1 MTLTIYRLYLK
12 DESLNYVGSTIKNP
26 YERYLEHQTCYNSAN
41 FSCGSWRLFDSGQEV
56 LMEPLEKCSET
67 DRTEYEGYWIR
78 QYKKNSVNKYLINDI
93 DYINYQK
100 KYQAVNADRLCER
113 IKCTCGLFISR
124 KISPL
129 IKKQFLIKK
138 EYLQKQFHYWNPKLL
153 RPFCARDPG
162 RLPKTR

>member
-124 KISPL
+124 KNISTHKKTISHKKSVFTKTVPL
-129 IKKQFLIKK
+129 L
-138 EYLQKQFHYWNPKLL
+138 
-153 RPFCARDPG
+153 
-162 RLPKTR
+162 KTKIVTPVLCT